1 MNSHD
6 DLTGHATQ
14 LGAYAELRRSLG
26 ARPRRVP
33 PRWLYDDRGS
43 DLFDQITRLPEYYQT
58 EAERQILATHS
69 TTIAERTGATTV
81 IELGSGTSDKT
92 RTMLD
97 VFVAHGAIERFTP
110 LDVSAET
117 LRTAAGMLRG
127 RYADLTI
134 EPLVGDFNLDLYRL
148 PAGGV
153 RLVAL
158 LGGTIGNFYVEE
170 RSAFLGALQSVLD
183 PGDWLLVGFD
193 LIKPVDRLLDAYN
206 DRQGITDAFIRNA
219 LHAINR
225 ELDGTFDVGNFSYV
239 PLWDACEERID
250 MRLRVNEPEHVR
262 IERLDLDLVLEAGEE
277 LQIEISAKFDP
288 ERLIVEASESGFV
301 DAEIFTDD
309 AHEFGMLLARRSA

>member
-6 DLTGHATQ
+6 NLTDQATQ
-14 LGAYAELRRSLG
+14 LGAHAELRRSLG
-26 ARPRRVP
+26 ASPRRVP

-43 DLFDQITRLPEYYQT
+43 ELFDQITRLPEYYQT

-69 TTIAERTGATTV
+69 TMIAERTGATTV

-92 RTMLD
+92 RTLLD
-97 VFVAHGAIERFTP
+97 AFVAHGTIECFTP

-117 LRTAAGMLRG
+117 LHAAAEMLRG
-127 RYADLTI
+127 RYADLRV
-134 EPLVGDFNLDLYRL
+134 EPLVGDFNLDLNRL
-148 PAGGV
+148 PAGGI

-183 PGDWLLVGFD
+183 PGDWVLLGFD
-193 LIKPVDRLLDAYN
+193 LIKPLDRLVAAYN
-206 DRQGITDAFIRNA
+206 DAQGVTDTFIRNA

-225 ELDGTFDVGNFSYV
+225 ELDGNFDVGNFSYV
-239 PLWDACEERID
+239 PLWDGCEERID
-250 MRLRVNEPEHVR
+250 MRLRANEPERVR
-262 IERLDLDLVLEAGEE
+262 IHRLDLDLVVEAGEE

-288 ERLIVEASESGFV
+288 QRLIGELSESGFE
-301 DAEIFTDD
+301 DAEVFTDD
-309 AHEFGMLLARRSA
+309 AGDFGLLLARRSA

>member
-6 DLTGHATQ
+6 NLTDQTTQ
-14 LGAYAELRRSLG
+14 VGAHAELRRSLG

-43 DLFDQITRLPEYYQT
+43 QLFDQITRLPEYYQT

-69 TTIAERTGATTV
+69 TMIAERTGATTV

-92 RTMLD
+92 RTLLD
-97 VFVAHGAIERFTP
+97 AFVAHGAIERFTP

-117 LRTAAGMLRG
+117 LHAAAEMLRG
-127 RYADLTI
+127 RYADLRV

-148 PAGGV
+148 PAGGI

-183 PGDWLLVGFD
+183 PGDWVLLGFD
-193 LIKPVDRLLDAYN
+193 LIKPLDRLVAAYN
-206 DRQGITDAFIRNA
+206 DTQGITDTFIRNA

-225 ELDGTFDVGNFSYV
+225 ELDGNFDVGNFSYV
-239 PLWDACEERID
+239 PLWDGCEERID
-250 MRLRVNEPEHVR
+250 MRLRANEPERVR
-262 IERLDLDLVLEAGEE
+262 IDRLDLDLVVEAGEE

-288 ERLIVEASESGFV
+288 QRLIGELSESGFE
-301 DAEIFTDD
+301 DAEVFTDEAGD
-309 AHEFGMLLARRSA
+309 FGLLLARRSV